1 MFDTFNEVYQEV
13 KEAGQADVFYPDFDG
28 TMKTAITVRQN
39 LLLKAKLLG
48 FFSVLKSMYST
59 RAEQNDTL

>member
-39 LLLKAKLLG
+39 LLLKAKLL
-48 FFSVLKSMYST
+48 FFLY
-59 RAEQNDTL
+59 

>member
-48 FFSVLKSMYST
+48 FFLY
-59 RAEQNDTL
+59 